1 MRKKRISMYDASTF
15 KVDYSKLNLN
25 AETTSNNSNQECVKK
40 TVGKVG
46 KLAATPSGC
55 VVYQLDFYRNK

>member
-15 KVDYSKLNLN
+15 RVDYSKLN

-40 TVGKVG
+40 TVG